1 MTEKSVPIEWQ
12 GRNASMFIEAEAPIR
27 EQNQAHVA
35 THLGLILEEFA
46 EAKNVHFHL
55 HVCGGRTVYYPR
67 DDVDTITVVLGGL
80 PPGESGTL
88 WAETVVGIRLDQD
101 QRTQIKV
108 PGYAKGYG
116 KVVRD
121 EDNCAVAQL
130 VGSTIYLFL
139 PTSAEKLYLLAG
151 HEIDLFAKALQVALE
166 ALPSFQTAPH
176 LPVLD
181 GENVV
186 ARSKHISGFYNQRA
200 DKKISAVYERINAL
214 KKEMN
219 ELFTSLRLLQS
230 RRASFPEVYTPNDD
244 DVMAEWTKLEQHPLF
259 DYAEWSLDNC
269 LHIHTKDVLMDSGN
283 GEMRNVGRFVIRVAV
298 FEGVWVWSKY
308 LTHPKRIPHPHIGQS
323 GSVCFGNITQEVER
337 LIVYGTEAEISLL
350 VLDWLG
356 EGYDA
361 GLADT
366 KLEEWPLADV
376 VDQGAFSDLS
386 FAFAVTECDPDGAEY
401 GEERRRQ

>member
-1 MTEKSVPIEWQ
+1 
-12 GRNASMFIEAEAPIR
+12 MFIDAEAPLR

-35 THLGLILEEFA
+35 THLGLILEGFA
-46 EAKNVHFHL
+46 EVIGVHFHL
-55 HVCGGRTVYYPR
+55 HVCGGRTVYYPH
-67 DDVDTITVVLGGL
+67 DDEDTVTVVLGGL

-88 WAETVVGIRLDQD
+88 WAETIVGIRLDQD

-121 EDNCAVAQL
+121 EHGCAVAQL

-166 ALPSFQTAPH
+166 ALPSFHTAPH
-176 LPVLD
+176 LPVL
-181 GENVV
+181 GSENVV
-186 ARSKHISGFYNQRA
+186 TRSNHISGFYNQRA
-200 DKKISAVYERINAL
+200 DKKISAIHEKIIAL

-219 ELFTSLRLLQS
+219 ELYMSLRVLQS
-230 RRASFPEVYTPNDD
+230 RKASFPEVYASKDDD

-269 LHIHTKDVLMDSGN
+269 LHIHTKDVLIDSGN
-283 GEMRNVGRFVIRVAV
+283 GGIRNVGRFVVRVSV
-298 FEGVWVWSKY
+298 FEGVWIWSKY

-323 GSVCFGNITQEVER
+323 GSVCFGNITQEVEW
-337 LIVYGTEAEISLL
+337 LIVYGTEVEISLL

-361 GLADT
+361 GLAEAR
-366 KLEEWPLADV
+366 LEEWPLADV
-376 VDQGAFSDLS
+376 VDQGALSDLS
-386 FAFAVTECDPDGAEY
+386 LAFAVIECDPDGAEY